1 MVERISRDYP
11 ALLSYRRL
19 FLKLITFVNIL
30 TGSMRGAI
38 FKTLDRY
45 VQICSEEDL
54 VEVCKSVQAVFD
66 DILADIS
73 DDN

>member
-1 MVERISRDYP
+1 
-11 ALLSYRRL
+11 
-19 FLKLITFVNIL
+19 
-30 TGSMRGAI
+30 MRGAI
-38 FKTLDRY
+38 FKTLDQY